1 MTNNQLLEAFKSQ
14 TPFNLNRTSR
24 AVYRYEPSDVQ
35 GRLGM
40 ITHGDLFGWNYEAS
54 IEYIGRHTI
63 KCYMYVF
70 DKCVRY
76 TIDLRNV
83 GWVLE

>member
-1 MTNNQLLEAFKSQ
+1 MTNKQLLEAFKSQ
-14 TPFNLNRTSR
+14 TPFKLNPQQR
-24 AVYRYEPSDVQ
+24 AVYRYEPSES
-35 GRLGM
+35 GHLGM

-54 IEYIGRHTI
+54 IEHIGRHTI
-63 KCYMYVF
+63 KCYAYVF